1 MLRHKPSV
9 NVALEMM
16 IRFTNCAV
24 LLASALALAACAAAT
39 PGYEPPSKRNQHR
52 LSNAGPL
59 TGGLQPDGTFT
70 LSDDELK
77 FDCKRLTGAT
87 QIKILQLRHRALR
100 PEPSTASRWMSSTS
114 ESVDRSVDKVLGK
127 SSSPS
132 VTADDYALQR
142 AHLEALNRALA
153 SRNCGSFDLAAELKP
168 GKGSEMPTPIGK
180 K

>member
-1 MLRHKPSV
+1 MLRHKPSA

-16 IRFTNCAV
+16 IRFTNCAAI
-24 LLASALALAACAAAT
+24 LASALTLAACAAAM

-52 LSNAGPL
+52 LSNAGPV
-59 TGGLQPDGTFT
+59 TGGLQPDGTYA

-77 FDCKRLTGAT
+77 FDCKRLMGAT
-87 QIKILQLRHRALR
+87 QIKILQLRHHAVR
-100 PEPSTASRWMSSTS
+100 PAPSTASRWMSATS

-127 SSSPS
+127 SSGAS

-142 AHLEALNRALA
+142 AHLEALDRALA
-153 SRNCGSFDLAAELKP
+153 SRNCGSFDLAVELKTD
-168 GKGSEMPTPIGK
+168 KGSAMPTPIGK